1 MGGRKLAKAVV
12 LIDWDNLKITMLT
25 KRLWSSTKQVIEQIS
40 DAAKK
45 SLDARRIP
53 LLAIEVFAP
62 SHSYTG
68 EDRRILDDLHV
79 QQMMVGGAGKNAA
92 DLALAIRAVRL
103 AYDQG
108 YDTFIVVSGDVDY
121 LPLARDIEHHQQSFQ
136 LWAVAPDCVSA
147 AVRDYKGTR
156 YLTDLIDITPGRAP
170 SADDVQLFLL
180 LCHRVVLDGTF
191 GGDGRLLRLLAEFNR
206 MPEEKLQAALNQAKD
221 RGYFLEKDNRR
232 RLRYE
237 NTYVGSL
244 LERCDIALEYIREC
258 RGQSATVGH
267 TLELLQRNGVND
279 AEAARVC
286 SALSQAGYL
295 SQVGTDYFL
304 EFPLAGFGT
313 TRALSRLALI
323 VQNIFA
329 QKPEWDAIGRTPVAN
344 HWVNHFQRGGI
355 KDPAER
361 PLSDMQSNQVFS
373 AGIAADILR
382 KVSPSGPPRYSL
394 NRSHPIV
401 EKSRQAA
408 IQVVRAFDEKVG
420 GREAEEGPLIEY
432 LSLNPWT
439 VSEARFWLGAMTA
452 ERNLTWR
459 QRKVVINNTP
469 FVRLLRSELRAG
481 PRRR

>member
-1 MGGRKLAKAVV
+1 V

-45 SLDARRIP
+45 NLEARKTP

-62 SHSYTG
+62 SGSYTG

-79 QQMMVGGAGKNAA
+79 QTMIVGGAGKNAA

-103 AYDQG
+103 SYDEG

-136 LWAVAPDCVSA
+136 LWAVAPDCVSG

-180 LCHRVVLDGTF
+180 LCHRVVMDGTF
-191 GGDGRLLRLLAEFNR
+191 GGDGRLLRLLADLNR

-237 NTYVGSL
+237 NTYLGSL
-244 LERCDIALEYIREC
+244 FERCDVALEYIRES
-258 RGQSATVGH
+258 RGQTATLGH

-279 AEAARVC
+279 AEAARLC

-313 TRALSRLALI
+313 ARALSRLALV
-323 VQNIFA
+323 VQNIFV
-329 QKPEWDAIGRTPVAN
+329 QKPEWDAIGRMPVAN
-344 HWVNHFQRGGI
+344 HWVYHFRRGGI
-355 KDPAER
+355 KDPADR
-361 PLSDMQSNQVFS
+361 PLSDMQANQVFS
-373 AGIAADILR
+373 TAVAADVLR
-382 KVSPSGPPRYSL
+382 KASASGPPRYTL

-408 IQVVRAFDEKVG
+408 IQVVRAFEEKFG
-420 GREAEEGPLIEY
+420 GREAEEGPLLEH
-432 LSLNPWT
+432 LALNSWT
-439 VSEARFWLGAMTA
+439 DSEARFWLGAMTA

-459 QRKVVINNTP
+459 QHKVVVNNTP
-469 FVRLLRSELRAG
+469 FVRLLRSELSAA
-481 PRRR
+481 PKRR

>member
-1 MGGRKLAKAVV
+1 LSKAVV

-25 KRLWSSTKQVIEQIS
+25 KRLWSSTKQIIEQIS

-45 SLDARRIP
+45 NLEARKIP

-62 SHSYTG
+62 SSSYTG

-79 QQMMVGGAGKNAA
+79 QAIVVGGAGKNAA

-103 AYDQG
+103 SYDEG

-136 LWAVAPDCVSA
+136 LWAVSPDCVSG

-156 YLTDLIDITPGRAP
+156 YLTDLIKVTPGRAP

-180 LCHRVVLDGTF
+180 LCHRVVMDGTF
-191 GGDGRLLRLLAEFNR
+191 GGDGRLLRLLGELNR
-206 MPEEKLQAALNQAKD
+206 MPEAKLQPALNQAKD

-237 NTYVGSL
+237 STQVGSL
-244 LERCDIALEYIREC
+244 FERCDIALEYIRDS
-258 RGQSATVGH
+258 RGQTATLGH
-267 TLELLQRNGVND
+267 TLEFLQRNGVND
-279 AEAARVC
+279 AEAARLC

-313 TRALSRLALI
+313 ARALSRLALI
-323 VQNIFA
+323 VQNIFV
-329 QKPEWDAIGRTPVAN
+329 QKPEWDAIGRVPVAN
-344 HWVNHFQRGGI
+344 HWVYHFQRGGI
-355 KDPAER
+355 KDPADR
-361 PLSDMQSNQVFS
+361 SLSDLQANQIFN
-373 AGIAADILR
+373 AGVAADVLR
-382 KVSPSGPPRYSL
+382 KASASGPPRYTL
-394 NRSHPIV
+394 NRSHPAV
-401 EKSRQAA
+401 EKSHQAA
-408 IQVVRAFDEKVG
+408 IQVVRAFDERFGV
-420 GREAEEGPLIEY
+420 REVEEGPLLEH
-432 LSLNPWT
+432 LALNPWT
-439 VSEARFWLGAMTA
+439 DSEARFWLGAMAA

-469 FVRLLRSELRAG
+469 LVRSLRSELSAQ
-481 PRRR
+481 PKRR

>member
-1 MGGRKLAKAVV
+1 MPKAVL

-25 KRLWSSTKQVIEQIS
+25 KRLWSSTKQVVEQIS

-45 SLDARRIP
+45 NLDARKIP

-62 SHSYTG
+62 SGSYTG

-79 QQMMVGGAGKNAA
+79 QTMIVGSAGKNAA
-92 DLALAIRAVRL
+92 DLALAVRAVRL
-103 AYDQG
+103 SYDEG

-136 LWAVAPDCVSA
+136 LWAVSPDSVSG

-156 YLTDLIDITPGRAP
+156 YLTDLINIKPGRPP
-170 SADDVQLFLL
+170 STDDMQLFLL
-180 LCHRVVLDGTF
+180 LCHRLVMDGTF
-191 GGDGRLLRLLAEFNR
+191 GGDGRLLRLLGELNR
-206 MPEEKLQAALNQAKD
+206 MPEDKLQAALNQAKD

-244 LERCDIALEYIREC
+244 FERCDVALEHIRES
-258 RGQSATVGH
+258 RGQAATLGH
-267 TLELLQRNGVND
+267 TLEFLQRNGVND
-279 AEAARVC
+279 AEGARLC
-286 SALSQAGYL
+286 SAMGQAGYL

-313 TRALSRLALI
+313 ARALSRLAVI
-323 VQNIFA
+323 VQNIFV
-329 QKPEWDAIGRTPVAN
+329 QKPEWDAIGRVPVAN
-344 HWVNHFQRGGI
+344 HWVYHFRRGGI
-355 KDPAER
+355 KDPADR
-361 PLSDMQSNQVFS
+361 PLSDMQANQIFS
-373 AGIAADILR
+373 AGVAADILR
-382 KVSPSGPPRYSL
+382 KSSTSGAPRYTL

-401 EKSRQAA
+401 EKSHQAA
-408 IQVVRAFDEKVG
+408 IQVVRAFDEKFG
-420 GREAEEGPLIEY
+420 TREAEEGPLLEH
-432 LSLNPWT
+432 LALNSWT
-439 VSEARFWLGAMTA
+439 DSEARFWLGVMAA

-469 FVRLLRSELRAG
+469 FVRSLRSELSVG
-481 PRRR
+481 PKRR